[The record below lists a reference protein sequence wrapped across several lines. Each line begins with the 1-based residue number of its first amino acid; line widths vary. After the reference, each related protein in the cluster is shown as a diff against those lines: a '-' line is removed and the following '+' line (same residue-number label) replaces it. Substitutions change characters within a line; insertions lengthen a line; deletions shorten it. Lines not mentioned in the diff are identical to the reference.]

1 MAKQSMKIVGVNA
14 VSIGNYVGTFYA
26 LLGVVVGLILAF
38 GSAFSV
44 WLGEE
49 GLNLFEGLGL
59 GLTVGILS
67 IVVFP
72 FIYFVIGWIQGAVFG
87 LLFNVVTHYM
97 GGIEIETKN

>member
-1 MAKQSMKIVGVNA
+1 MAKQTVKIVGVNA

-26 LLGVVVGLILAF
+26 VLGIAVGIILAF
-38 GSAFSV
+38 GSAFAV

-49 GLNLFEGLGL
+49 GFNLIEGLGL

-67 IVVFP
+67 IVIFP
-72 FIYFVIGWIQGAVFG
+72 FVYFVIGWIQGAIFG

-97 GGIEIETKN
+97 GGIEIQTK

>member
-1 MAKQSMKIVGVNA
+1 MAKQTLRIVSLNPVN
-14 VSIGNYVGTFYA
+14 IGNYVGTFYA
-26 LLGVVVGLILAF
+26 ILGVAVGLIVAF

-49 GLNLFEGLGL
+49 GLNLFEGLGF

-97 GGIEIETKN
+97 GGIEIETK